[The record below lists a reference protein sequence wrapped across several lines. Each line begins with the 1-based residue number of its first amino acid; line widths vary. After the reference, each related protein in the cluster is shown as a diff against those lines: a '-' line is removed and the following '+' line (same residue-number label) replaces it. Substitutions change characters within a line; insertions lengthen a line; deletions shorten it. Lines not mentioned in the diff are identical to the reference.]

1 MGLWSRSSGAIP
13 MEPSQLAI
21 GIYVWLDLN
30 WTEHPFL
37 ANRFLIKTDK
47 DIAIIQSLDCKGRL
61 YFFPDKGKPAL
72 PVVVQTTAIAED
84 AAQNLAQEALARE
97 VVQLAKAKK
106 DQLWQQKDAEART
119 RKAWET
125 AANGVRDALANMSS
139 SPKVAGEQIRQVS
152 GDTAAT
158 VAQGKEVFFQL
169 VANADTPGPQFH
181 ALNTMILSVMVG
193 KKAGLSQAQ
202 LADLAMAALAHD
214 AGKSQVPQHILKNAH
229 RKKHEEDFYQQHVH
243 HSVKLATLAGTFSA
257 SALAMIA
264 DHHETLDGKG
274 WPNKKTDLSAG
285 TRILAL
291 VNRYER
297 LCSPEAPAREA
308 LTPAEALAQ
317 LFRQESGKYDAGLL
331 SIMVKLLGVYPP
343 GTLVQLSD
351 ESFGLVIAPGPNSL
365 QPKVLIYRPELPKDE
380 APFLSL
386 ATQTDVKISAA
397 VRPGKLQPEV
407 LDWLD
412 PQQRLAYFFNSAD
425 A

>member
-30 WTEHPFL
+30 WTEHPFV
-37 ANRFLIKTDK
+37 ANRFLVKTDN
-47 DIAIIQSLDCKGRL
+47 DIAILQSLDCKGRL
-61 YFFPDKGKPAL
+61 YYFPDKGKSAL
-72 PVVVQTTAIAED
+72 PVVAQTAAIADD
-84 AAQNLAQEALARE
+84 AAQKLAQETLARE
-97 VVQLAKAKK
+97 MAQLAKAKK
-106 DQLWQQKDAEART
+106 EQLWQQKDAEARI
-119 RKAWET
+119 RKAWE
-125 AANGVRDALANMSS
+125 ASGNAVRDALANMSS

-152 GDTAAT
+152 ADMAAT

-169 VANADTPGPQFH
+169 VANSDTAGAQFH
-181 ALNTMILSVMVG
+181 ALNTMVLSVMVG
-193 KKAGLSQAQ
+193 KKAGLSQTQ

-214 AGKSQVPQHILKNAH
+214 AGKSEVPQHILKNAQ
-229 RKKHEEDFYQQHVH
+229 RKKHEEDFYRQHVL
-243 HSVKLATLAGTFSA
+243 HSVQLATVAGVFSA

-274 WPNKKTDLSAG
+274 WPHKKTDLSAG
-285 TRILAL
+285 ARVLAL

-308 LTPAEALAQ
+308 MTPAEALAQ
-317 LFRQESGKYDAGLL
+317 LFRQEMGKYDAGLL
-331 SIMVKLLGVYPP
+331 SILVKLLGVYPP
-343 GTLVQLSD
+343 GTVVQLSD
-351 ESFGLVIAPGPNSL
+351 ESLALVIAPGPNSL
-365 QPKVLIYRPELPKDE
+365 QPKVLIYRPELPKDD

-386 ATQTDVKISAA
+386 ATQPDLKIVAA

-407 LDWLD
+407 LAWLD